1 MLRFFAARI
10 AICNAQLGISES
22 CLVFACYQIVKNSE
36 IVFLVTLL
44 YKAISFM
51 TKTDKVSEGR
61 EACNIVPKPYEM
73 YDKCGDVQT
82 TTRHHTGKRIKTF
95 TSSLCPDTDA
105 YRFGTKRTYTK
116 ISLTELV
123 NRLVLL
129 MLP

>member
-51 TKTDKVSEGR
+51 TKTTDKVSEGR
-61 EACNIVPKPYEM
+61 EARNIVPKRYEI
-73 YDKCGDVQT
+73 QT
-82 TTRHHTGKRIKTF
+82 TTRHHTGKRIKKF